1 MNAGRGQW
9 LSIIC
14 TVLTLL
20 FGIAAL
26 FAFCLRHLPQKVT
39 LPITL
44 WLFRADDIIIAG
56 GEDPQMGSGLA
67 ILSAGIE
74 LLALLLIAAA
84 AWKAGQSFMHR
95 ASGETA
101 SKDSAMFWYFCGW
114 LLVVTLKIG
123 LDNLFLLPQV
133 LHFIIELRL
142 LNWRPTY
149 RILPRGRGSL
159 RGESGMAAQSRTGKL
174 SKASSLPKQS
184 SPPPLPPYWLA
195 AAEANKDIIG
205 QIFVYRRGGFTHA
218 EDKRGRALD

>member
-20 FGIAAL
+20 FGNAAL

-123 LDNLFLLPQV
+123 LDNLLLHASIDYSIGGPLIESFLV
-133 LHFIIELRL
+133 
-142 LNWRPTY
+142 
-149 RILPRGRGSL
+149 
-159 RGESGMAAQSRTGKL
+159 
-174 SKASSLPKQS
+174 
-184 SPPPLPPYWLA
+184 A
-195 AAEANKDIIG
+195 AAAFAASLGWRHNRAQAN
-205 QIFVYRRGGFTHA
+205 
-218 EDKRGRALD
+218 